1 MTMQKTP
8 EFHVLEALG
17 KVATA
22 EVVHAVALV
31 RSEGLAFQSVF
42 NQKADITS

>member
-17 KVATA
+17 KVAA
-22 EVVHAVALV
+22 AKVVHAVALV
-31 RSEGLAFQSVF
+31 RGEG
-42 NQKADITS
+42 